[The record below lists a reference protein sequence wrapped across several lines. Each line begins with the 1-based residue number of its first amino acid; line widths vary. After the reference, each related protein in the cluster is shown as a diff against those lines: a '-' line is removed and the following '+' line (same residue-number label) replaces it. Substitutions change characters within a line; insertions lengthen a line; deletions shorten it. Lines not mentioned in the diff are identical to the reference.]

1 MDESDLAQQVLE
13 RVCKSNGPSIKL
25 QFVEDGFKIAAIKR
39 DEEDAEKKAKQINQ
53 IKTVF
58 FENIVPY
65 VERSG
70 MASPQDISELII
82 TLKNLINYVKQE
94 KNVSQLFLT

>member
-1 MDESDLAQQVLE
+1 MAAFDRARQVLE
-13 RVCKSNGPSIKL
+13 RVYKSNGPSIKL
-25 QFVEDGFKIAAIKR
+25 LFTEDGCKIAAIKR
-39 DEEDAEKKAKQINQ
+39 DEEDEGKNAKQKNQ

-70 MASPQDISELII
+70 ASQKDISG
-82 TLKNLINYVKQE
+82 LKNTLEVVINDMKQKE
-94 KNVSQLFLT
+94 NVSQLFLT